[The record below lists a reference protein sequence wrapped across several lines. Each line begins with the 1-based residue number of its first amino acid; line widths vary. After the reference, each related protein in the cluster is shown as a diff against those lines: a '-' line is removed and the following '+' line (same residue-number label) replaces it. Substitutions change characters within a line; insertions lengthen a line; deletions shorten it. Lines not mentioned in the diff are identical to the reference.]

1 MITIEITNGE
11 SIKDRLKSRK
21 GKVSTTERGS
31 GWVRSRIP
39 EQPEHA
45 LRTHPLPRGGIDFI
59 PS

>member
-1 MITIEITNGE
+1 MITIEITHGE

-31 GWVRSRIP
+31 AERVFRL
-39 EQPEHA
+39 
-45 LRTHPLPRGGIDFI
+45 LRNSAAHPPRGGIDFI